1 MKNSDNKKLL
11 CSFCG
16 ANESDVR
23 FLVEGESAY
32 ICEECIDKASQIVND
47 TKKPSTF
54 KFDFENQKPKD
65 ISQKLDSHVI
75 DQVDAKKC
83 VSVAV
88 YNHYKRI
95 NCIDINSSDVDK
107 EKSNILLIGST

>member
-32 ICEECIDKASQIVND
+32 ICEECIDKANQIVRD

-54 KFDFENQKPKD
+54 DQGENVDGSFEFVEWKEKNQKF
-65 ISQKLDSHVI
+65 
-75 DQVDAKKC
+75 
-83 VSVAV
+83 
-88 YNHYKRI
+88 
-95 NCIDINSSDVDK
+95 
-107 EKSNILLIGST
+107 NI

>member
-23 FLVEGESAY
+23 FLVRGESAY
-32 ICEECIDKASQIVND
+32 ICEECIDKASQIVDD
-47 TKKPSTF
+47 TNHQYLNLI
-54 KFDFENQKPKD
+54 FENQKPKD

-83 VSVAV
+83 VSRGTITTSELIVL
-88 YNHYKRI
+88 
-95 NCIDINSSDVDK
+95 
-107 EKSNILLIGST
+107 ILIHLMLI

>member
-54 KFDFENQKPKD
+54 KFEF
-65 ISQKLDSHVI
+65 KL
-75 DQVDAKKC
+75 
-83 VSVAV
+83 
-88 YNHYKRI
+88 RI
-95 NCIDINSSDVDK
+95 KNLKIFRKN
-107 EKSNILLIGST
+107 LIVM